1 MANKTIINS
10 APPKPSKR
18 IIGGSNQRSKARL
31 NLQGSH
37 GWSFN
42 HAPTP
47 LNQADNAIWWKE
59 RAPRYVAPLSSSGD
73 VLYTRQSVKRE
84 VQRENDRRRIYN
96 LNAEIDNPIRG
107 GSNQP
112 LNKKYHLGDK
122 TFTAFDQEINIRNEI
137 YPNTKKR
144 VSFGVTIDGKTYN
157 SEEVVPFSLFSSSVT
172 DGYQATLAAN
182 GFGNVDFANLHDDKI
197 QSYQGEVPLQ
207 GPFTERYVGGILSRH
222 NAPLRTTERQESFN
236 ITLDPGLIAQT
247 FINVDVGADPLAD
260 GFNGKVLTLTLG
272 GVSFS
277 ATFSDAVDIADSTK
291 TVMGIKDA
299 IDSDGAAD
307 AISRS
312 LTLAA
317 SADNLPIT
325 VVYNGVPGFNYVN
338 VKGTFVGTRD
348 NGTNFAGNAVAAGI
362 VVPTPSFSGG
372 RDIARTMNEP
382 TVGNPQ
388 GKYLRGLGP
397 KAPVNIGNIK
407 TLFTSDSVRVVGNY
421 IKNYEVVQTANRA
434 ATNMDLAFNTENYN
448 YSAPSAF
455 ITTPARRTAG
465 LVGSADYPAPR
476 QIASRRTNDTIFVNR
491 FSAPGGKQT
500 SKQQFRDVASD
511 QFSPNSAL
519 PFRNLAVRM
528 PYLKKLGTHTL
539 FGGFESG
546 TSTTIAAVYKV
557 QRNETQRIVSSN
569 NTFVT
574 GNLFDT
580 YFFNRPIP
588 AGDSTQWFFSL
599 SGSNTNTYS
608 NYVLSG
614 SKYPE
619 HIFLTKAALSTPFG
633 RSAYTASDGL
643 VHYVWTDYGTPYSAP
658 WAQLGAQ
665 YKNAARN
672 LRKTNTYD
680 LLPQTI
686 FSNDAVNNAASTN
699 SKTTT
704 DQAGNTITTFYSQQ
718 ITEPPIT
725 SKYKPL
731 THQIETFIG
740 SPSDTTENKITLGL
754 EYSYGNSLMGF
765 ANRELNRQLKGD
777 VKFAFNKIKRPYEVL
792 REQKNSDTNA
802 SVNGINMIK
811 MFAYNET
818 IFPREIN
825 TYTSGSRARLAF
837 QNSYWRNDAFIDTV
851 TTFYNNF
858 DVLFYLP
865 SIEKRDNRQVP
876 RLVAPFTT
884 SQGYVVRRRDQ
895 LPYNPSNPATQQAA
909 ASVPGTAS
917 MWPMD
922 SYLWSDLS
930 HTYAG
935 ATFNTGTFSAPV
947 ILADQSTTACGELM
961 MTNFGTVVDYM
972 TDSNAVY
979 NTSSLSSYTLSDI
992 VSSQYVYSL
1001 AFVTGN
1007 LGSASKPNFGSASVE
1022 PRIPGGPFSRPPWTA
1037 GSERLYVDG
1046 ESKGL
1051 LAPREYPFY
1060 NSYEDWAQELR
1071 LKAKAHTIVPEYRVS
1086 EHVSQFK
1093 TNRSVFT
1100 AISSSLEITGAN
1112 TTNFDGTNTNFYTRY
1127 ATSDNMEFLS
1137 DFMSYDK
1144 GDINFIFNNYPRHL
1158 EISSDAIIKLLP
1170 YNGFYPVNRT
1180 LEISTL
1186 FSQSYAPYSM
1196 FTGSQAGE
1204 RSQWRALLRPYFAP
1218 GIMYNSIKSG
1228 IAVDYPIRRVNKNS
1242 GGFGIQYSYLA
1253 DPQLPQYKIGHPLF
1267 GVLYGD
1273 ITGGAASNGIIP
1285 GNSRRNRSNF
1295 DWSDPNVNALYWAD
1309 RLPFESIL
1317 SPEDYLSADLE
1328 TLTGS
1333 QATVMSDISPFLH
1346 LKVTASFSEGAIDS
1360 NNLYKKAVSNFIAN
1374 VPEFFLK
1381 TKNNKFGSPGKLT
1394 KFVSQF
1400 GNPSKGSQEVTTA
1413 ARTVAVDPKK
1423 AYMMEI
1429 GLMKTDQ
1436 FNMYSNPA
1444 AFGPSTN
1451 TSYIYKPWEVA
1462 SASGSWIPS
1471 GSSWPK
1477 HRGEYAPFAPPYY
1490 YGPSLARI
1498 TFMPTGDKKEYTLNE
1513 ILDNDRGEVFID
1525 FLNESGS
1532 YYDATSGSFVDSYGN
1547 TLTTTTTPAYLWNRA
1562 WLNRMDIDASINIG
1576 NEFATSAGSSY
1587 RSSDPNKWTIMPKW
1601 ESPILDFPNIIRT
1614 PEIPATSGTAATASI
1629 SIVDYDSL
1637 LTAADAME
1645 SFVITGSSGTVV
1657 EFILGGAEVSHSR
1670 VDATTYLIAFSSS
1683 LVADDGNAATQIAGA
1698 IDLSLSNGDLDVDA
1712 TSFKSATPAR
1722 LDLTCSV
1729 IGTAINGNLIQNKVG
1744 TPISPS
1750 TMTVGGPFAG
1760 GTAATS
1766 VIPASTTVGYNFSS
1780 SVNASEFTS
1789 STQGMW
1795 HQYGSS
1801 PNEGEGVYMYIKDIP
1816 TGNDEEYDLVANVTA
1831 TNTGRYNYVKKIPKF
1846 VIDSNRSV
1854 DSLADL
1860 CGFDSEE
1867 IIRKGFDPTKAKRL
1881 GELAEDGENS
1891 ISEGVVALP
1900 FYLDENGEPK
1910 LITLQCNPSELGPK
1924 IKEFRKNFTKYSF
1937 PPALAQKLIGLVPK
1951 GYPSI
1956 PRTINPFGGDEY
1968 DEIMAGEDIT
1978 QIPVIYLMEH
1988 RATLTKQDLA
1998 DIWQGIM
2005 PDLSRKMNFSFSAID
2020 HYMPGTNVEETPQQ
2034 FPEVLKE
2041 QINVGA
2047 VRDGIPRYDLLD
2059 IAEKACKQG
2068 FFPEIKWLVFKVKQ
2082 KGISTYGEMIIQEV
2096 DGPNALGY
2104 DNSKEFLTLQGLPS
2118 DQVERILGD
2127 RDDFAKNAYIS
2138 KHSLDN
2144 PTFNWP
2150 YDYCSLVEAI
2160 KIDSKV
2166 GFRPDLDKE
2175 YEEVEAK
2182 LTQAVIDEKAGN
2194 K

>member
-18 IIGGSNQRSKARL
+18 IIGGSNQRSKVRL

-84 VQRENDRRRIYN
+84 VQKESDRRRIYN
-96 LNAEIDNPIRG
+96 LDAEIDNPIRG

-122 TFTAFDQEINIRNEI
+122 TFTAFDQELNIRNEI

-144 VSFGVTIDGKTYN
+144 VSFGVTVDGKTYN

-172 DGYQATLAAN
+172 DGYQAALAAN

-197 QSYQGEVPLQ
+197 QSYQGEIPLQ

-236 ITLDPGLIAQT
+236 IVLSPASSATVTLT
-247 FINVDVGADPLAD
+247 VDNGADPFLD
-260 GFNGKVLTLTLG
+260 LNGKILTLTLG
-272 GVSFS
+272 GVSYS
-277 ATFSDAVDIADSTK
+277 ATFNAGVNIADSTK
-291 TVMGIKDA
+291 TVLGVADA
-299 IDSDGAAD
+299 IDADGAAE
-307 AISRS
+307 AIVVS
-312 LTLAA
+312 LNAAA
-317 SADNLPIT
+317 SGDSLPLGAVIGSGVGLGGNQVLIT
-325 VVYNGVPGFNYVN
+325 
-338 VKGTFVGTRD
+338 GTFAGTRD
-348 NGTNFAGNAVAAGI
+348 NGTAFAGNAVASGLI
-362 VVPTPSFSGG
+362 TPTPTFAGG
-372 RDIARTMNEP
+372 SATIRTMNEP

-421 IKNYEVVQTANRA
+421 VKNYEVVQTANRA
-434 ATNMDLAFNTENYN
+434 ATNMDLAFNTANYN

-546 TSTTIAAVYKV
+546 TSATIAAVYKV

-740 SPSDTTENKITLGL
+740 SPSDTTDNKITLGL

-777 VKFAFNKIKRPYEVL
+777 VKFALNKTKRPYEVL

-811 MFAYNET
+811 MFAYSET

-865 SIEKRDNRQVP
+865 SIEKRDNRQAP

-895 LPYNPSNPATQQAA
+895 LPYNPRNPSTQIAA

-935 ATFNTGTFSAPV
+935 ATFNTGAFSAPV

-961 MTNFGTVVDYM
+961 MTNFGTVEDRM
-972 TDSNAVY
+972 TDSNPVY
-979 NTSSLSSYTLSDI
+979 NTSSLSTYTLSDI
-992 VSSQYVYSL
+992 VSSQYVYSI

-1007 LGSASKPNFGSASVE
+1007 LGSASKPNFGSASAE

-1060 NSYEDWAQELR
+1060 NSYEDWAQDLR

-1086 EHVSQFK
+1086 EHISQFK

-1127 ATSDNMEFLS
+1127 ATTDNMEFLS

-1144 GDINFIFNNYPRHL
+1144 GDVNFIFNNYPRHL

-1186 FSQSYAPYSM
+1186 FSQSYAPYAL
-1196 FTGSQAGE
+1196 FTGSEAGE

-1228 IAVDYPIRRVNKNS
+1228 IAVDYPIRRVNRNS
-1242 GGFGIQYSYLA
+1242 GGFGKQQAIQA
-1253 DPQLPQYKIGHPLF
+1253 DPLLPQYKIGHPLF
-1267 GVLYGD
+1267 GALYGN
-1273 ITGGAASNGIIP
+1273 ITGGAASNGVIP
-1285 GNSRRNRSNF
+1285 GNSRRNRNNF
-1295 DWSDPNVNALYWAD
+1295 DWSNPDVNALYWAD

-1333 QATVMSDISPFLH
+1333 QATVMSDINAFLH

-1374 VPEFFLK
+1374 VPQFFLK

-1451 TSYIYKPWEVA
+1451 TSYIYKPWEVVA
-1462 SASGSWIPS
+1462 ASGSWTPS
-1471 GSSWPK
+1471 GSNWPK

-1587 RSSDPNKWTIMPKW
+1587 KSSDPNKWTIMPKW

-1614 PEIPATSGTAATASI
+1614 PEIPATSGTAATASMTV
-1629 SIVDYDSL
+1629 VDYDAL
-1637 LTAADAME
+1637 LTAADSLE
-1645 SFVITGSSGTVV
+1645 SFAITGSSNAV
-1657 EFILGGAEVSHSR
+1657 EFILAGAETSNLRAS
-1670 VDATTYLIAFSSS
+1670 ATEYLIAFSSS
-1683 LVADDGNAATQIAGA
+1683 LVDKDSAAAQQIASGINFA
-1698 IDLSLSNGDLDVDA
+1698 FSNGDLDVQAVHTDTLIA
-1712 TSFKSATPAR
+1712 
-1722 LDLTCSV
+1722 LTCSV
-1729 IGTAINGNLIQNKVG
+1729 VGTAINGSVIRNIVG
-1744 TPISPS
+1744 GPISPS
-1750 TMTVGGPFAG
+1750 SMTVGGPFAG
-1760 GTAATS
+1760 GAAATS

-1789 STQGMW
+1789 SAQGMW
-1795 HQYGSS
+1795 HQYGST
-1801 PNEGEGVYMYIKDIP
+1801 PDEGEGVYMYIKDIP
-1816 TGNDEEYDLVANVTA
+1816 TGADEEYDLVANVTA

-1860 CGFDSEE
+1860 CGFDSKE

>member
-31 NLQGSH
+31 NLQGSY

-84 VQRENDRRRIYN
+84 VQRETDRRRIYN
-96 LNAEIDNPIRG
+96 LDAEIDNPIRG

-172 DGYQATLAAN
+172 DGYQATLTAN

-236 ITLDPGLIAQT
+236 ITLAPGVIAQT
-247 FINVDVGADPLAD
+247 FINVDVGADPIAD

-277 ATFSDAVDIADSTK
+277 ATFSSAVNIADSTK
-291 TVMGIKDA
+291 TVMGIADA
-299 IDSDGAAD
+299 FDSDGAAD

-338 VKGTFVGTRD
+338 VKGTFVGARD
-348 NGTNFAGNAVAAGI
+348 NGTAFAGNAVAAGI
-362 VVPTPSFSGG
+362 IVPTPSFSGG
-372 RDIARTMNEP
+372 RDITRTMNEP
-382 TVGNPQ
+382 TVGSPQ

-397 KAPVNIGNIK
+397 KAPVNIKNIK

-421 IKNYEVVQTANRA
+421 VKNYEVVQTANRA
-434 ATNMDLAFNTENYN
+434 ATNMDLAFNTTNYN

-539 FGGFESG
+539 FGGFQSG
-546 TSTTIAAVYKV
+546 STTIAAVYKV
-557 QRNETQRIVSSN
+557 QRNETQRIASSN

-608 NYVLSG
+608 NYVLAG
-614 SKYPE
+614 SRYPSNISYTPTYFDANTFGTSTKLGTNGKYK
-619 HIFLTKAALSTPFG
+619 F
-633 RSAYTASDGL
+633 
-643 VHYVWTDYGTPYSAP
+643 VWINSIPSVAP
-658 WAQLGAQ
+658 WTQLQAGSSNRATFL
-665 YKNAARN
+665 RN
-672 LRKTNTYD
+672 NNLYE
-680 LLPQTI
+680 LPPEKVI
-686 FSNDAVNNAASTN
+686 SKDRINNAASTQT
-699 SKTTT
+699 KTSI
-704 DQAGNTITTFYSQQ
+704 DQGGNTITNFYSQQ
-718 ITEPPIT
+718 FKEPPIT

-731 THQIETFIG
+731 VHQIETFIG
-740 SPSDTTENKITLGL
+740 SPSDTTDNKITLGL

-935 ATFNTGTFSAPV
+935 AAFNTGTFSASV

-1060 NSYEDWAQELR
+1060 NSYEDWAQDLR

-1228 IAVDYPIRRVNKNS
+1228 IAVDYPIRRVNRNS

-1601 ESPILDFPNIIRT
+1601 ESPILDFPNIVR
-1614 PEIPATSGTAATASI
+1614 IPATSETPAVAASASITATAFGAATGGTKF
-1629 SIVDYDSL
+1629 SIVTD
-1637 LTAADAME
+1637 TTTVFF
-1645 SFVITGSSGTVV
+1645 SFNAG
-1657 EFILGGAEVSHSR
+1657 
-1670 VDATTYLIAFSSS
+1670 
-1683 LVADDGNAATQIAGA
+1683 AATPSTGGSTDYFVGIQSMGSNNEFAGRVLEA
-1698 IDLSLSNGDLDVDA
+1698 IELCISNGDIDVTA
-1712 TSFKSATPAR
+1712 SRPGGS
-1722 LDLTCSV
+1722 
-1729 IGTAINGNLIQNKVG
+1729 GTAIISVVSTVPGTSMNGKVIAG
-1744 TPISPS
+1744 TCVGSTPS
-1750 TMTVGGPFAG
+1750 DPLNTTDFAG
-1760 GTAATS
+1760 GAAA
-1766 VIPASTTVGYNFSS
+1766 IPAQAGTTTVGYNFSS

-1816 TGNDEEYDLVANVTA
+1816 TGADEEYDLVANVTA